1 MSQITCMRCKR
12 TDEQLPAPPLP
23 TDLGARIYDGVCR
36 TCWQDWLKEQ
46 TALINHH
53 GLNLLDV
60 KAKQFLTQKTEEFFF
75 GENPD

>member
-1 MSQITCMRCKR
+1 M
-12 TDEQLPAPPLP
+12 
-23 TDLGARIYDGVCR
+23 CR

-53 GLNLLDV
+53 GLNLLDQ